1 VSAVP
6 SSAPS
11 RRRVVLLAPVP
22 APLGERLAAAGLEV
36 VLREV
41 GPGRAEE
48 AAAAAADADGL
59 FSLLVHPVGE
69 RLFAAAPR
77 LAVVANCATGV
88 DNVDLA
94 AARRHGVTVANTPG
108 VLTADTADFTWALL
122 LALLRRVV
130 EADAYV
136 RRGEFRGWA
145 LDLLLGRSL
154 GSLTLGVVGAG
165 AIGQAVLARARAFGM
180 TTLYTSRRR
189 LPEAREAALGASWR
203 TLDELVAAADVV
215 SLHAPLTPETRGL
228 FDAARLARM
237 RPGAFLVN
245 TARGPLVDEE
255 ALAAALASGR
265 LGGAALDVFEREPEV
280 HAGLLGLPNVV
291 LAPHLGS
298 ATAETRFRMAEL
310 SVAAL
315 LAVLVEGRTPDHPVV
330 LPPSGGATPG
340 RAGRT

>member
-1 VSAVP
+1 MSPGPPATTP
-6 SSAPS
+6 

-36 VLREV
+36 VLHDV
-41 GPGRAEE
+41 APGREEE

-59 FSLLVHPVGE
+59 LSLLVHPVGE
-69 RLFAAAPR
+69 RLFARAPR
-77 LAVVANCATGV
+77 LAVVANCAAGV
-88 DNVDLA
+88 DNVDLG
-94 AARRHGVTVANTPG
+94 AARRHGVTVAHTPG

-122 LALLRRVV
+122 LALVRRVV
-130 EADAYV
+130 EADGFV

-154 GSLTLGVVGAG
+154 SRLTLGVVGAG

-189 LPEAREAALGASWR
+189 LAAPCEERLGAAWR
-203 TLDELVAAADVV
+203 SLDELLAEADVV

-228 FDAARLARM
+228 LDAARLARM
-237 RPGAFLVN
+237 RRGAFLVN
-245 TARGPLVDEE
+245 TARGPLVDEG
-255 ALAAALASGR
+255 ALVAALGSGH
-265 LGGAALDVFEREPEV
+265 LGGAALDVFAREPEL
-280 HAGLLGLPNVV
+280 HPGLAAFPNVV

-310 SVAAL
+310 SVEAL
-315 LAVLVEGRTPDHPVV
+315 LAVLVEGRPPVHVAAAPDRGPATPD
-330 LPPSGGATPG
+330 GAV
-340 RAGRT
+340 RT